1 MSLNLIFFWSV
12 VFDEIWETVKNIQ
25 QCEKVLLWLNWIK
38 NYIHIWKIQT
48 VIFLVT
54 FYVVMSY
61 IIGPYFS
68 VPIGF
73 PIGIPLRGIA
83 RNGCFRFRYFIARNW
98 AKIAKKEAIKYSR
111 NCAELRASELL
122 FYLKRSII
130 LTVRLTNLCSR
141 YKNGIK

>member
-98 AKIAKKEAIKYSR
+98 AIIAKKEANKYSR

-122 FYLKRSII
+122 FYLKI
-130 LTVRLTNLCSR
+130 NNFNCST
-141 YKNGIK
+141 YKFMQQIQEWN